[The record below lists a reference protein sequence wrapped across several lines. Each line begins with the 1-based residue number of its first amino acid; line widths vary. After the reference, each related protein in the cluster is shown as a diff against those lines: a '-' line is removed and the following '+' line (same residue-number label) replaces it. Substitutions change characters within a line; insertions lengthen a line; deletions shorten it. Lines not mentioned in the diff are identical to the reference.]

1 MNELKQSFHHY
12 IELDDQINI
21 LESKLSEL
29 RKDRDNVEKNIVTII
44 EKNNLQKKDI
54 KIGTSRFQYTTSEKK
69 DGFTQQ
75 YVKKALY
82 DYYGFFY
89 DGKLPRDKC
98 NEKADQVFQYLLAN
112 RTVKHRSGLKRI
124 KDTPPPTPKQF
135 KAPIPMTPQL
145 TSAPRSSNLNP
156 IGGSANNSNSLMKPL
171 SRQPSR
177 QQEDLQSIRSIQSI
191 QSVQSFNATTRP
203 TPMSRPPSIPS
214 TPSTIRNISIGNS
227 PTPQLQTSRPSS
239 ASISSLVGSTG
250 STSKSVRSIIIPQSA
265 LQSSTPTMATST
277 SSNGKTT
284 IMRPPRAN
292 PSSSS
297 SSSNLQFYG

>member
-124 KDTPPPTPKQF
+124 KDTPPPTPKTNTAMPRYPTQNTN
-135 KAPIPMTPQL
+135 PNPTPMRPPTGQL
-145 TSAPRSSNLNP
+145 SGQLSGQLN
-156 IGGSANNSNSLMKPL
+156 
-171 SRQPSR
+171 RQPIR
-177 QQEDLQSIRSIQSI
+177 QQDDLQSIRSIQSI
-191 QSVQSFNATTRP
+191 QSIQSTQSISN
-203 TPMSRPPSIPS
+203 SRPPSIPS
-214 TPSTIRNISIGNS
+214 TPSTIRNISIGNT
-227 PTPQLQTSRPSS
+227 PTPTRPTSALKS
-239 ASISSLVGSTG
+239 GSTNPAG
-250 STSKSVRSIIIPQSA
+250 SSGTTSKSVRSIIIPQSA
-265 LQSSTPTMATST
+265 LQSSTPTLATST
-277 SSNGKTT
+277 SSNGKTN
-284 IMRPPRAN
+284 IIRPPRAN